1 MCQFVFNKDIWPKE
15 LEEGEVIDGWQCPY
29 PPIGET
35 PFCVFHHVPR
45 DRELLVGDEEAVRR
59 ACREAISEIG
69 QLAVLCT
76 YLPELDL
83 SGIDRLISGNAEIQI
98 GFSEI
103 ADELYLPETVPT
115 GITLNQCTIEHFN
128 AQNTTFRS
136 DLKIRNTQVS
146 EFDAS
151 RGAFEE
157 DMILSND
164 DFGHFKFK
172 DTVVRGSAYFCDPLA
187 EGETINQFGKK
198 PSTFH
203 SPVIFNGTHLQGS
216 VVAAGCRFEEGIAF
230 ISAEIEGVGV
240 FDGVSAERIFSLYDS
255 TCDETLRFLDTE
267 LDLLDCRELETDSL
281 HIEKGEIGALPFN
294 VARRVANHAVAE
306 GTATSHDWHLAER
319 DQDEFLKVIADQ
331 IEDASIILNKSLIHD
346 RLQIVDVETRRPC
359 YASEADIRGEL
370 QIEIRSPNDP
380 PLFLMHRAN
389 LERGEIKI
397 DDTSPVFE
405 LSSATV
411 GDVQFVGE
419 RDVNPFDYLFFD
431 NTSFEHFDF
440 PGHQEYLEEINWELD
455 SVERETFW
463 GTSSRRESTYTKAR
477 HGASTV
483 GDKRAISQ
491 FFIKQ
496 HRIRR
501 LRHREILTNSARE
514 PAERIVAFYRYFA
527 NNLFDRVCKYGESSG
542 RTILFSIV
550 TIFGFSAIYW
560 LLGVDVG
567 FDALQLSVGDLDL
580 VVPGSEYL
588 IFSIQAFSTFLLAGG
603 TSVSDSSI
611 RLVAST
617 ESFIGAFAVGLFV
630 ATLIRSV
637 DK

>member
-1 MCQFVFNKDIWPKE
+1 MCQFVFNKNIWPEE
-15 LEEGEVIDGWQCPY
+15 LEEGEVIDEWQCPY
-29 PPIGET
+29 PSIRGT
-35 PFCVFHHVPR
+35 PFCIFHHVPEE
-45 DRELLVGDEEAVRR
+45 RERLIGDEEAVRK
-59 ACREAISEIG
+59 ACREAINETG
-69 QLAVLCT
+69 QLTILCT

-83 SGIDRLISGNAEIQI
+83 SEIHRLISDNAEIQI

-103 ADELYLPETVPT
+103 AGEVYFPETVPT
-115 GITLNQCTIEHFN
+115 AVTLNQCSIKHFN

-136 DLKIRNTQVS
+136 DIKIRNTQVS
-146 EFDAS
+146 KFVAS
-151 RGAFEE
+151 HGVFQE
-157 DMILSND
+157 DVILMNS
-164 DFGHFKFK
+164 DFKHFKFR
-172 DTVVRGSAYFCDPLA
+172 DTVVSGSAYFCEPLA
-187 EGETINQFGKK
+187 ERETIDEFGKK
-198 PSTFH
+198 PCTFH
-203 SPVIFNGTHLQGS
+203 SPVIFNGAHLQS
-216 VVAAGCRFEEGIAF
+216 SIVAASCRFEEGIAF
-230 ISAEIEGVGV
+230 VSAEIEGVGV
-240 FDGVSAERIFSLYDS
+240 FDGISAKRIFSLYDS
-255 TCDETLRFLDTE
+255 TCDETLRFHDTE

-281 HIEKGEIGALPFN
+281 HIENGEVGALPFS
-294 VARRVANHAVAE
+294 VARRVTNHAVAE
-306 GTATSHDWHLAER
+306 GASTPHDWHLAER
-319 DQDEFLKVIADQ
+319 GQDEFLKVIADQ
-331 IEDASIILNKSLIHD
+331 IEDASIILNKSLIRD
-346 RLQIVDVETRRPC
+346 SLYIVDVETHRPS
-359 YASEADIRGEL
+359 YASEADVRGEL
-370 QIEIRSPNDP
+370 RIEVRSLNDP

-389 LERGEIKI
+389 IEHGEVKI

-419 RDVNPFDYLFFD
+419 GDVNPFDHLLFD
-431 NTSFEHFDF
+431 NTNFEHFDF
-440 PGHQEYLEEINWELD
+440 PGHQRYLEQINWELD
-455 SVERETFW
+455 SVEQETFW

-477 HGASTV
+477 HGASMV

-501 LRHREILTNSARE
+501 QRHREILTDSARD
-514 PAERIVAFYRYFA
+514 PAERVVAFYRYFA

-560 LLGVDVG
+560 LLDLDVG
-567 FDALQLSVGDLDL
+567 FDSLQISVGDLDL
-580 VVPGSEYL
+580 VIPGTEYL

-603 TSVSDSSI
+603 TSVSDSTV

-637 DK
+637 DR